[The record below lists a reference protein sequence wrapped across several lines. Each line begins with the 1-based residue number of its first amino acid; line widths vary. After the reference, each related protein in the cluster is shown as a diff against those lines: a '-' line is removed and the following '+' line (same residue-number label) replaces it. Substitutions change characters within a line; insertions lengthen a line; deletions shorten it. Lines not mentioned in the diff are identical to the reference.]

1 MKIFGEV
8 SREGAKGG
16 REDCRPQTADCRL
29 KFGVRGLVTALLRG
43 TGHAM
48 MGKNSLFPSE
58 HALRS
63 RLPFHAHGVRTPA
76 VESGDNSP
84 HSRFI
89 SADVAGRRPGIRSW
103 YASVLSLKLTDSL

>member
-43 TGHAM
+43 TGHAV
-48 MGKNSLFPSE
+48 MGANSLFPSE

-63 RLPFHAHGVRTPA
+63 H
-76 VESGDNSP
+76 
-84 HSRFI
+84 
-89 SADVAGRRPGIRSW
+89 
-103 YASVLSLKLTDSL
+103 